1 MGTQKF
7 NKLNQMLHDEKC
19 FLYLYNLLEP
29 LLAFHIALQISCL
42 TCLNLFFAVN
52 FISDFLMTILFSL
65 FYNLSYFYFIFNI
78 ITTLKLSMTKS
89 NETLHLII
97 SILLLLF
104 SSYVTIIK
112 Y

>member
-1 MGTQKF
+1 
-7 NKLNQMLHDEKC
+7 
-19 FLYLYNLLEP
+19 
-29 LLAFHIALQISCL
+29 
-42 TCLNLFFAVN
+42 
-52 FISDFLMTILFSL
+52 MTILFSL